1 MLLTSISVSKKGHY
15 MQKIDFI
22 PIETDRLIIDEFKT
36 SDFEAL
42 QEIAFKINA
51 NADARF
57 DEGYCPFYT
66 FQVDKDEKDRT
77 NKIRQKVADFII
89 KATRER
95 ETEPRSTY
103 RMAVRLKDGTLIGNT
118 TIDMLPFQEDGKTIY
133 GDLGYFINPE
143 YGSQGYATE
152 AVRGLAH
159 HFFKKYE
166 KLDVTTHP
174 NNRFSRNLIERIGGK
189 KVGYK
194 EASHYGNSEPRV
206 IFEVSKKD
214 FYKTCAF
221 NKNFPELL
229 TVLVNNKIKR
239 K

>member
-1 MLLTSISVSKKGHY
+1 
-15 MQKIDFI
+15 MQKKDFV
-22 PIETDRLIIDEFKT
+22 PIETERLIIDEFKT

-42 QEIAFKINA
+42 QQIAFKIND
-51 NADARF
+51 NADLHF
-57 DEGYCPFYT
+57 KDGYCPFYT
-66 FQVDKDEKDRT
+66 FQVAKEEKDRFS
-77 NKIRQKVADFII
+77 KIRQKVADFII
-89 KATRER
+89 KAAKEKDCD
-95 ETEPRSTY
+95 PRSTY

-118 TIDMLPFQEDGKTIY
+118 TIDMLPIIEDGKTIY

-174 NNRFSRNLIERIGGK
+174 NNKFSQNLIKRIGGK
-189 KVGYK
+189 EVGYNA
-194 EASHYGNSEPRV
+194 ASHYGNSEPRV
-206 IFEVSKKD
+206 VFEVSKKD
-214 FYKTCAF
+214 FYQTCAF
-221 NKNFPELL
+221 KKKMPELIS
-229 TVLVNNKIKR
+229 VLLNNRLKR